1 MNVILKK
8 PIALDAIDKRK
19 QLIVK
24 KCNTEKNKQF
34 DINPNTNSC
43 ITFSKDIALLEKIIN
58 TFGNISTI
66 STPILLDLMDK
77 KIGVIL
83 VKWNVLRGNKNKNE
97 KIKVEWILDNDDEK
111 KKKKKNGIT
120 KLL

>member
-19 QLIVK
+19 QLIVE
-24 KCNTEKNKQF
+24 KCNTEENKQF
-34 DINPNTNSC
+34 NTNPNTNSC
-43 ITFSKDIALLEKIIN
+43 VTFSKDIALLEKIIN
-58 TFGNISTI
+58 TFGKVSTI
-66 STPILLDLMDK
+66 STPVLLNLMNK
-77 KIGVIL
+77 KNGVIL
-83 VKWNVLRGNKNKNE
+83 VKWDVLRTNKNKNE